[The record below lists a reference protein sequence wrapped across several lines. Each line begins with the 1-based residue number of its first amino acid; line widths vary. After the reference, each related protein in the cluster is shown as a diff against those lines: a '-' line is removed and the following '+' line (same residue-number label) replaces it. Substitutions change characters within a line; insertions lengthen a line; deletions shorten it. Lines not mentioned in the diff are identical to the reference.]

1 MCKGNSSSA
10 RGFTLIEVLIATALL
25 AFLAISIL
33 GMTTMNINSN
43 SFIQH
48 HTKAV
53 QLAESGLEEMRRVDY
68 VNQLAAYDG
77 LVQDFGT
84 IPNYLQFRRTFEVGY
99 AADISTLTVRV
110 SWRRRGASSRPLT
123 LVSQRVAP

>member
-1 MCKGNSSSA
+1 MFKDNSSKS
-10 RGFTLIEVLIATALL
+10 RGFSLVEVLIATALL

-68 VNQLAAYDG
+68 VNQLPAYNG
-77 LVQDFGT
+77 TVQDFGE
-84 IPNYLQFRRTFEVGY
+84 IANYPEFRRTFQVDY
-99 AADISTLTVRV
+99 QAAISTLRV
-110 SWRRRGASSRPLT
+110 SVVWRRRGANSSPLT
-123 LVSQRVAP
+123 LVTQRVAP